1 MGQQQL
7 LLLILGAIIVGIAM
21 MVGISLFAA
30 NDSQANKDGV
40 TSKLNNIAADAAQY
54 KLRPKTLGGGR
65 PSYVGY
71 VIPEKMRSD
80 ENGTYA
86 IIGSPSDVSVTFQ
99 ATSSMN
105 ASWTASCV
113 MDSTAQS
120 MINFSGW

>member
-40 TSKLNNIAADAAQY
+40 TAKLNNIAADAAQY

-65 PSYVGY
+65 PSYAGY
-71 VIPEKMRSD
+71 IIPSKMLSD
-80 ENGTYA
+80 DNGTYA
-86 IIGSPSDVSVTFQ
+86 ILGSPSDVSLTIQ
-99 ATSSMN
+99 AVSSMN
-105 ASWTASCV
+105 ASWTATCV
-113 MDSTAQS
+113 MDSNAQTS
-120 MINFSGW
+120 LTFTGW